1 MKTSVLVTVHLTL
14 QELKK
19 LLQRAVTANAVVA
32 LTEIP
37 GREKG

>member
-1 MKTSVLVTVHLTL
+1 MKTSVSVTVHLIL
-14 QELKK
+14 QELKRLWQK
-19 LLQRAVTANAVVA
+19 AATANIMVA